1 LEGRGALSPLSA
13 PPIFTAPSFTQV
25 EGPGLHYMQSLTLP
39 ESPRY
44 SARTN
49 FLGHALVSWRIKPH
63 NSHMLITE
71 TLTWRIV
78 ELRAKK
84 GWSQS
89 RLAEEAGITQST
101 LSRIE
106 NGTQEPRAQTLVKIA
121 DALDVEYRALLESG
135 EGPPGK
141 RSGLT
146 KLLIQVSEID
156 SALEDLPVEKK
167 TELLE
172 FLLDQTKY
180 DYMKDIL
187 RIAIGR
193 MDEGEI
199 THIKEI
205 FDTS

>member
-1 LEGRGALSPLSA
+1 MP
-13 PPIFTAPSFTQV
+13 
-25 EGPGLHYMQSLTLP
+25 
-39 ESPRY
+39 
-44 SARTN
+44 
-49 FLGHALVSWRIKPH
+49 
-63 NSHMLITE
+63 ITE
-71 TLTWRIV
+71 TLILRIS

-89 RLAEEAGITQST
+89 RLAAEAGITQST

-121 DALDVEYRALLESG
+121 DALDVDYKTLAESG

-146 KLLIQVSEID
+146 KLIIQIREID

-167 TELLE
+167 AEILE
-172 FLLDQTKY
+172 FLVDQTKY
-180 DYMKDIL
+180 EGMKEIL
-187 RIAIGR
+187 KIAIGR
-193 MDEGEI
+193 MDDGEI
-199 THIKEI
+199 TRIQDV

>member
-1 LEGRGALSPLSA
+1 
-13 PPIFTAPSFTQV
+13 
-25 EGPGLHYMQSLTLP
+25 
-39 ESPRY
+39 
-44 SARTN
+44 
-49 FLGHALVSWRIKPH
+49 
-63 NSHMLITE
+63 MLIRE
-71 TLTWRIV
+71 AVTWRIV

-89 RLAEEAGITQST
+89 KLAEEAGITQST

-121 DALDVEYRALLESG
+121 DALGVEYRALLESG

-141 RSGLT
+141 QSGLT
-146 KLLIQVSEID
+146 KLVVQVAEID

-167 TELLE
+167 AEILE
-172 FLLDQTKY
+172 FLVDHTKY

-187 RIAIGR
+187 KEAVGR

-199 THIKEI
+199 THIREM
-205 FDTS
+205 FDTP